1 MNAVAVEIQ
10 EQYEKLMKE
19 WKTREDIAELLT
31 VVILAANLKD
41 VADSPEQQL
50 EKLNNDIE
58 NFTARC
64 KN

>member
-1 MNAVAVEIQ
+1 MNVVAVEIQ

-41 VADSPEQQL
+41 VADSPEQ
-50 EKLNNDIE
+50 
-58 NFTARC
+58 
-64 KN
+64 